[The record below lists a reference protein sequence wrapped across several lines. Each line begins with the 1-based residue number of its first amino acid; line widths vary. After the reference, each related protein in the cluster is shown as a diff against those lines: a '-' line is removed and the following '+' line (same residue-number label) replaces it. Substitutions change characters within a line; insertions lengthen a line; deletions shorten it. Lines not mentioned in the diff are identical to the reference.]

1 MKRVCVFVDGENFRH
16 TLLDLFPDFDSREYL
31 PKKTPWDK
39 LFDWFVAKTIC
50 DDGFERVRT
59 YWYVIAMLDCYPD
72 RLPGREASTEKL
84 RQFLRPWDEARERLK
99 ALDDDPD
106 KHFLEVTELVAEVE
120 RRRAAMRKRFQYWRS
135 RQERIASQGS
145 RIEWRR
151 AGAITFNAFDKKLG
165 SEKAVDVKL
174 ATDLITLR
182 GIYDVAI
189 IVSGDQDYVP
199 AVQVVKDSGKRVVN
213 VVFRNRAGRLLPGG
227 AKRLNELTDECVE
240 IRHDDIKPFIFPPT

>member
-1 MKRVCVFVDGENFRH
+1 M
-16 TLLDLFPDFDSREYL
+16 
-31 PKKTPWDK
+31 
-39 LFDWFVAKTIC
+39 
-50 DDGFERVRT
+50 
-59 YWYVIAMLDCYPD
+59 
-72 RLPGREASTEKL
+72 
-84 RQFLRPWDEARERLK
+84 
-99 ALDDDPD
+99 
-106 KHFLEVTELVAEVE
+106 
-120 RRRAAMRKRFQYWRS
+120 
-135 RQERIASQGS
+135 
-145 RIEWRR
+145 
-151 AGAITFNAFDKKLG
+151 
-165 SEKAVDVKL
+165 KL